1 MASPAGSPTSGVK
14 QRMFSWDDPK
24 DRAKI
29 VRLTADLRSV
39 QVELLSAL
47 VAAGR
52 LRLHYTAE
60 EIARFGEQQVLR
72 KAIDA
77 ARDLESYFS
86 SIHRRMNSL
95 PDGHETIRE

>member
-1 MASPAGSPTSGVK
+1 
-14 QRMFSWDDPK
+14 MFSWDDPK

-52 LRLHYTAE
+52 LRLHYSAE
-60 EIARFGEQQVLR
+60 EIACFGEQRVLQ

-77 ARDLESYFS
+77 ARDLDDYFS
-86 SIHRRMNSL
+86 SIAQHLNAL
-95 PDGHETIRE
+95 PEDRETARE

>member
-1 MASPAGSPTSGVK
+1 
-14 QRMFSWDDPK
+14 MFSWDDPK

-52 LRLHYTAE
+52 LRLHYSAE
-60 EIARFGEQQVLR
+60 EIAQFGEQPVLQ

-77 ARDLESYFS
+77 ARDLEDYFS
-86 SIHRRMNSL
+86 SIAQRMNL
-95 PDGHETIRE
+95 IDGRQAQQE

>member
-1 MASPAGSPTSGVK
+1 
-14 QRMFSWDDPK
+14 MFSWNDPK

-52 LRLHYTAE
+52 LRLHYSAE
-60 EIARFGEQQVLR
+60 EIAHFGEQRVLE
-72 KAIDA
+72 KAIEA
-77 ARDLESYFS
+77 ARDLEQYFS
-86 SIHRRMNSL
+86 SIAQRMRSV
-95 PDGHETIRE
+95 PEGQDATRE